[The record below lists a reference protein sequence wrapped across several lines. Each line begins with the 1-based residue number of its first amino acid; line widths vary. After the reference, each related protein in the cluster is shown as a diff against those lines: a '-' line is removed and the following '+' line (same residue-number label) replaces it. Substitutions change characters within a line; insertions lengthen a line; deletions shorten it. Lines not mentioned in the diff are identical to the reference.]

1 MRRSPFVIVATA
13 AGLYGVLSYQ
23 SHQPK
28 LGLASGSSPTTS
40 TPTTSTPAT
49 STPAGSGTTAAG
61 PTAPSTTAPRPAT
74 RSATGSLVQYGY
86 GQLAVRVTL
95 DGTRITDV
103 SLASI
108 QVAEQTSQYI
118 AQQSVPVL
126 RNEVLSAQNARIQA
140 VSGATYTSEAYI
152 RSLQSALSRAG
163 A

>member
-13 AGLYGVLSYQ
+13 AGLYGVLTYQ

-28 LGLASGSSPTTS
+28 LGLASGSSPATS
-40 TPTTSTPAT
+40 TPTTSTSTSTVAPSGSTSSSTAPPTTASPPAT
-49 STPAGSGTTAAG
+49 HSVTG
-61 PTAPSTTAPRPAT
+61 P
-74 RSATGSLVQYGY
+74 LVQYGY
-86 GQLAVRVTL
+86 GQLSVRVTV
-95 DGTRITDV
+95 DGSRITDV

-152 RSLQSALSRAG
+152 RSLQSALTRAG
-163 A
+163 M

>member
-23 SHQPK
+23 SHQPA
-28 LGLASGSSPTTS
+28 LGLASGSSPATS
-40 TPTTSTPAT
+40 PPSTSPTTVAPSGPT
-49 STPAGSGTTAAG
+49 S
-61 PTAPSTTAPRPAT
+61 PTAPPTTASPPAT

-86 GQLAVRVTL
+86 GQLAVRVTV
-95 DGTRITDV
+95 DGSRITDV
-103 SLASI
+103 SLANI

-118 AQQSVPVL
+118 AQQSVPIL
-126 RNEVLSAQNARIQA
+126 RNEVLSAQNARIQG

-163 A
+163 M